1 MKNSSLP
8 IALTHQET
16 RNGFIYMAISLIV
29 LPWLLSEG
37 NAYLAHPLSQ
47 GKINFIYYFLNFGF
61 MVWICGHFLGANLK
75 FALKSPFPVI
85 WYGILGYLGA
95 EALGEILGIL
105 TLLVYPSFSNV
116 NDSTIISMLRE
127 DSQLIIWSTVF
138 LVPLVEELFF
148 RGLIF
153 RNLWGRNH
161 VAAYLVSMA
170 LFSLLHVAGYIG
182 AYSPLHLL
190 MCFLQYLPASFCL
203 CWCYCQTGTI
213 ITPIFMH
220 ALTNAMSV
228 YYLVR

>member
-1 MKNSSLP
+1 MKQSTLTVSL
-8 IALTHQET
+8 TNRET
-16 RNGFIYMAISLIV
+16 RNGFIYMAISLIA

-37 NAYLAHPLSQ
+37 NAYLANPLSQ
-47 GKINFIYYFLNFGF
+47 GKINFIYYFLNFAF
-61 MVWICGHFLGANLK
+61 MVWTCGHFLGQSLNY
-75 FALKSPFPVI
+75 ALKIPFPVI

-95 EALGEILGIL
+95 KALGEILGML
-105 TLLVYPSFSNV
+105 TLLIYPSFSNV
-116 NDSTIISMLRE
+116 NDATITAMLRE
-127 DSQLIIWSTVF
+127 DSQLIIWGTVF
-138 LVPLVEELFF
+138 LVPVVEELFF

-153 RNLWGRNH
+153 RNLWGKNH
-161 VAAYLVSMA
+161 VAAYLVSMM
-170 LFSLLHVAGYIG
+170 LFSLLHVAGYTG

>member
-1 MKNSSLP
+1 MKQASLP
-8 IALTHQET
+8 VSLTQKET
-16 RNGFIYMAISLIV
+16 RTGFLYMAISLIA
-29 LPWLLSEG
+29 LPWILDEG
-37 NAYLAHPLSQ
+37 NAYLATPLSQ
-47 GKINFIYYFLNFGF
+47 GKLNFIYYFLNFAV
-61 MVWICGHFLGANLK
+61 MTWLCRKFLADSLK
-75 FALKSPFPVI
+75 LALKIPFPVI
-85 WYGILGYLGA
+85 WYGILGYLGSK
-95 EALGEILGIL
+95 ALGEVLGIV
-105 TLLVYPSFSNV
+105 TLLLYPSFSNV
-116 NDSTIISMLRE
+116 NDATIITMMQE
-127 DSQLIIWSTVF
+127 DSQLIIWGTVF

-153 RNLWGRNH
+153 RNLWSRNH

-170 LFSLLHVAGYIG
+170 LFSLLHVAGYTG

>member
-1 MKNSSLP
+1 MKHSNLTVS
-8 IALTHQET
+8 LTHNET
-16 RNGFIYMAISLIV
+16 RNGLVYMAISLIA

-37 NAYLAHPLSQ
+37 NAYLADPLSQ
-47 GKINFIYYFLNFGF
+47 GKINFIYYFINFGV
-61 MVWICGHFLGANLK
+61 MVWICRKFLTQSLNY
-75 FALKSPFPVI
+75 ALKIPFPVI
-85 WYGILGYLGA
+85 WYAVLGYLGSK
-95 EALGEILGIL
+95 ALGELLGIL
-105 TLLVYPSFSNV
+105 TLLIYPRFSNV
-116 NDSTIISMLRE
+116 NDATITTMLRE
-127 DSQLIIWSTVF
+127 DSQLIIWGTVF
-138 LVPLVEELFF
+138 LVPVVEELFF

-153 RNLWGRNH
+153 RNLWNKNH

-182 AYSPLHLL
+182 AYSPVHLL

-213 ITPIFMH
+213 ITPILMH

>member
-1 MKNSSLP
+1 MKQSSLP
-8 IALTHQET
+8 IPLTQKET
-16 RNGFIYMAISLIV
+16 RNGLIYMAISLIA

-37 NAYLAHPLSQ
+37 NAFLADPLSTT
-47 GKINFIYYFLNFGF
+47 KVNFLYYFINFAV
-61 MVWICGHFLGANLK
+61 MVWLCRKFLGQSLK
-75 FALKSPFPVI
+75 YALKIPFPVI

-95 EALGEILGIL
+95 KALGELLGIL
-105 TLLVYPSFSNV
+105 TLLIYPDFSNV
-116 NDSTIISMLRE
+116 NDQTIISMLQD
-127 DSQLIIWSTVF
+127 DSRLIICGTVF
-138 LVPLVEELFF
+138 LVPVVEELFF

-153 RNLWGRNH
+153 RNLAGRNH
-161 VAAYLVSMA
+161 VAAYLVSMV

-190 MCFLQYLPASFCL
+190 LCFLQYLPASFCL

-228 YYLVR
+228 YYLTR

>member
-1 MKNSSLP
+1 MKQSTLTVSL
-8 IALTHQET
+8 TNRET
-16 RNGFIYMAISLIV
+16 RNGFIYMAISLIA

-37 NAYLAHPLSQ
+37 NAYLANPLSQ
-47 GKINFIYYFLNFGF
+47 GKINFIYYFLNFAF
-61 MVWICGHFLGANLK
+61 MVWTCGHFLGQSLNY
-75 FALKSPFPVI
+75 ALKIPFPVI

-95 EALGEILGIL
+95 KALGEILGML
-105 TLLVYPSFSNV
+105 TLLIYPSFSNV
-116 NDSTIISMLRE
+116 NDATITAMLRE
-127 DSQLIIWSTVF
+127 DSQLIIWGTVF
-138 LVPLVEELFF
+138 LVPVVEELFF

-153 RNLWGRNH
+153 RNLWGKNH
-161 VAAYLVSMA
+161 VAAYLVSMM
-170 LFSLLHVAGYIG
+170 LFSLLHVAGYTG

-213 ITPIFMH
+213 ITPILMH

>member
-1 MKNSSLP
+1 MKQSTLTVSL
-8 IALTHQET
+8 TNRET
-16 RNGFIYMAISLIV
+16 RNGFIYMAISLIA

-37 NAYLAHPLSQ
+37 NAYLANPLSQ
-47 GKINFIYYFLNFGF
+47 GKINFIYYFLNFAF
-61 MVWICGHFLGANLK
+61 MVWICRKFLGQSLNY
-75 FALKSPFPVI
+75 ALKIPFPVI

-95 EALGEILGIL
+95 KALGEILGML
-105 TLLVYPSFSNV
+105 TLLIYPSFSNV
-116 NDSTIISMLRE
+116 NDATITAMLRE
-127 DSQLIIWSTVF
+127 DSQLIIWGTVF
-138 LVPLVEELFF
+138 LVPVVEELFF

-153 RNLWGRNH
+153 RNLWGKNH
-161 VAAYLVSMA
+161 VAAYLVSMV
-170 LFSLLHVAGYIG
+170 LFSLLHVASYIG

>member
-1 MKNSSLP
+1 MKHSSLP
-8 IALTHQET
+8 IALTHKET
-16 RNGFIYMAISLIV
+16 RNGFIYMAISLIA

-37 NAYLAHPLSQ
+37 NAYLADPLSQ
-47 GKINFIYYFLNFGF
+47 GKVNFIYYFLNFAV
-61 MVWICGHFLGANLK
+61 MVWLCGHFLGDNLK
-75 FALKSPFPVI
+75 LALRIPFPVI
-85 WYGILGYLGA
+85 WYGVLGYLGSK
-95 EALGEILGIL
+95 ALGEILAIV

-116 NDSTIISMLRE
+116 NDASITAMLRE
-127 DSQLIIWSTVF
+127 DSQLIIWGTVL
-138 LVPLVEELFF
+138 LVPVVEELFF

-153 RNLWGRNH
+153 RNLHSKNQ
-161 VAAYLVSMA
+161 VTAYLVSMV
-170 LFSLLHVAGYIG
+170 LFSLLHVVGYIG
-182 AYSPLHLL
+182 TYSPMHLL

>member
-228 YYLVR
+228 SYLMR

>member
-1 MKNSSLP
+1 MKHSSLP
-8 IALTHQET
+8 VALTHKET
-16 RNGFIYMAISLIV
+16 RNGFIYMAISLIA

-37 NAYLAHPLSQ
+37 NAYLADPLSQ

-61 MVWICGHFLGANLK
+61 MVWICRKFLGQSLNY
-75 FALKSPFPVI
+75 ALKIPFPVI

-95 EALGEILGIL
+95 KALGEVLGIL
-105 TLLVYPSFSNV
+105 TLLIYPSFSNV
-116 NDSTIISMLRE
+116 NDSTIISMMQE
-127 DSQLIIWSTVF
+127 DSQLIIWGTVF

-153 RNLWGRNH
+153 RNLHGKNQ
-161 VAAYLVSMA
+161 VAAYLVSMV

-213 ITPIFMH
+213 ITPIIMH

>member
-1 MKNSSLP
+1 MKQSTLTVSL
-8 IALTHQET
+8 TNRET
-16 RNGFIYMAISLIV
+16 RNGFIYMAISLIA

-37 NAYLAHPLSQ
+37 NAYLADPLSQ
-47 GKINFIYYFLNFGF
+47 GKLNFLYYFLNFGF
-61 MVWICGHFLGANLK
+61 MVWICRKFLGQSLNY
-75 FALKSPFPVI
+75 ALKIPFPVI

-95 EALGEILGIL
+95 KALGEILGML
-105 TLLVYPSFSNV
+105 TLLIYPSFSNV
-116 NDSTIISMLRE
+116 NDASITAMFLE
-127 DSQLIIWSTVF
+127 DSQLIICGTVF
-138 LVPLVEELFF
+138 LVPVVEELFF

-153 RNLWGRNH
+153 RNLHSKNQI
-161 VAAYLVSMA
+161 AAYLISMV
-170 LFSLLHVAGYIG
+170 LFSLIHVVGYIG
-182 AYSPLHLL
+182 TYSPLHLL